1 MFWIHHYQ
9 LFFLLQTDERL
20 VATDRMN
27 FVDFQTD
34 MVRLAKQIAITGNDM
49 VVKAASNPAEVGAL
63 ANNLTKD
70 YVHLAHES
78 RGAIATSHSMEV
90 SRYHGWVKNT
100 EPYYDCCIK
109 PVWEDCNLIV
119 TVHHHIILLCRL
131 AIGCG
136 QLSRSWVPHVSHWY
150 KMLETCSLIQQ
161 TPSRRET

>member
-49 VVKAASNPAEVGAL
+49 VVKAASNSAEVGAL

-90 SRYHGWVKNT
+90 SR
-100 EPYYDCCIK
+100 
-109 PVWEDCNLIV
+109 
-119 TVHHHIILLCRL
+119 HHCR
-131 AIGCG
+131 
-136 QLSRSWVPHVSHWY
+136 
-150 KMLETCSLIQQ
+150 
-161 TPSRRET
+161 